1 MSSDNV
7 MAPTIPPTLDALNDW
22 QDETLAIRYGYH
34 PSAEGEHSEALLLT
48 SSFVYDSAEQASARF
63 SGEEAGNIYS
73 RFTNPTVALFERRM
87 AVLEGGE
94 MAVATASG
102 MSAILSTCLGLL
114 NAGDH
119 LLCSR
124 SVFGATQVLFSKHLS
139 RFGIE
144 TTFVSLTDLTQWQ
157 SAMRAN
163 TRMLFLETPS
173 NPLMEVGDIA
183 QLSQIAKAQGA
194 LLVVD
199 NCLMTPVLQKPLS
212 LGADVV
218 IHSATKFI
226 DGQGRALGGVVV
238 GAKSVMDSVYG
249 FLRTAGPTMSA
260 FNAWLFIKGLETLSL
275 RMMAQSERAHQLAL
289 WLSEQVSVECV
300 FYPGLS
306 THPQYALIQQQQKS
320 GGAVLSFRVKGGRQE
335 AWRVVDAVQMISR
348 SANLGDVKSIIT
360 HPAST
365 THARVPETERLA
377 SGVTENLLRL
387 SVGLEALEDLC
398 RDLARGL

>member
-1 MSSDNV
+1 MSSR
-7 MAPTIPPTLDALNDW
+7 LGHEEW

-34 PSAEGEHSEALLLT
+34 PSFEGEHSEGLFLT
-48 SSFVYDSAEQASARF
+48 SSFVYASAEQAAARF

-73 RFTNPTVALFERRM
+73 RFTNPTVALFEKRM
-87 AVLEGGE
+87 AALEGGE

-119 LLCSR
+119 LVCSR
-124 SVFGATQVLFSKHLS
+124 SVFGATQVLFAKHLS

-144 TTFVSLTDLTQWQ
+144 TTFVTLTDMKDWQ
-157 SAMRAN
+157 SAIRQN
-163 TRMLFLETPS
+163 TKMLFLETPS

-183 QLSQIAKAQGA
+183 GLSALAHSAGA

-199 NCLMTPVLQKPLS
+199 NCLMTPVLQKPLL

-238 GAKSVMDSVYG
+238 GAKSMMDAVYG
-249 FLRTAGPTMSA
+249 FLRTAGPSMSA

-275 RMMAQSERAHQLAL
+275 RMMAQSERAQQLAH
-289 WLSEQVSVECV
+289 WLSQQASVEAV
-300 FYPGLS
+300 FYTGLAD
-306 THPQYALIQQQQKS
+306 HPQAHLIQQQQQS
-320 GGAVLSFRVKGGRQE
+320 GGAVLSFRVKGGRKE
-335 AWRVVDAVQMISR
+335 AWQVVDAVQMISR
-348 SANLGDVKSIIT
+348 SANLGDTKTIIT

-365 THARVPETERLA
+365 THARVPESERLSA
-377 SGVTENLLRL
+377 GVTENLLRI
-387 SVGLEALEDLC
+387 SVGLESMDDLY

>member
-1 MSSDNV
+1 MWNEKQDQL
-7 MAPTIPPTLDALNDW
+7 PW

-48 SSFVYDSAEQASARF
+48 SSFVYESAAQAAARF

-87 AVLEGGE
+87 AALEGAE
-94 MAVATASG
+94 MGVATASG
-102 MSAILSTCLGLL
+102 MSAILATCLGLL
-114 NAGDH
+114 SAGDH
-119 LLCSR
+119 LVCSR
-124 SVFGATQVLFSKHLS
+124 SVFGATQVLFAKHLS

-144 TTFVSLTDLTQWQ
+144 TTFVTLTDLADWQ
-157 SAMRAN
+157 AAMRPN
-163 TRMLFLETPS
+163 TKMLFLETPS

-183 QLSQIAKAQGA
+183 ALSAVAKAHQA

-199 NCLMTPVLQKPLS
+199 NCLMTPVLQKPLA

-226 DGQGRALGGVVV
+226 DGQGRALGGVVL
-238 GAKSVMDSVYG
+238 GARSVMDAVYG
-249 FLRTAGPTMSA
+249 FLRTAGPSMSA

-275 RMMAQSERAHQLAL
+275 RMMAQSERARQLAL
-289 WLSEQVSVECV
+289 WLSEQPQVEQV
-300 FYPGLS
+300 FYPWLA
-306 THPQYALIQQQQKS
+306 THSQYGLIQQQQQA
-320 GGAVLSFRVKGGRQE
+320 GGAVLSFRVKGGRKE
-335 AWRVVDAVQMISR
+335 AWQVVDAVQMISR

-365 THARVPETERLA
+365 THARVPEAERLA
-377 SGVTENLLRL
+377 SGVTENLLRI
-387 SVGLEALEDLC
+387 SVGLEAIEDLT
-398 RDLARGL
+398 RDLARGFH